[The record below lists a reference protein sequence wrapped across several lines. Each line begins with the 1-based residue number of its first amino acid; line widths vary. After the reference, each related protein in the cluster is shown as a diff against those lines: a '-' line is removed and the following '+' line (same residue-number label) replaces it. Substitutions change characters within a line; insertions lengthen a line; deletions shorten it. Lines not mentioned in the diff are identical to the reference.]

1 MQSFGKIYFIG
12 AGPGDPSLLT
22 VKAANVLRK
31 ADVVITDRLVSEEI
45 LTEYV
50 NSSAEIIPVGKQGA
64 SQVSASQK
72 EINDLLVEYANQYEI
87 IVRLKGGDVSLF
99 SNILDELETL
109 SQAGISYEIIPGITA
124 VSGAAAYTG
133 IPLTAR
139 GFATGVRILTYYQNT
154 AIADELWKEL
164 AKFNDTLVFYMSG
177 KSLRKVVSKLLTA
190 GADGEIPFVVVEQ
203 ATTPNQYIHQYT
215 LQDFF
220 FKNDEPEFMSP
231 SLVIIGRVTSLYQQF
246 AWLPQGERI
255 EYFTN
260 LEELNRTIEINNG
273 YQTYSNVSR
282 A

>member
-1 MQSFGKIYFIG
+1 MQPFGKIYFIG

-31 ADVVITDRLVSEEI
+31 ANVVITDRLVSEEI

-50 NSSAEIIPVGKQGA
+50 NPAAEIIPVGKQGGSSA
-64 SQVSASQK
+64 SASQA
-72 EINDLLVEYANQYEI
+72 EINDLLVEYAKQYKCV
-87 IVRLKGGDVSLF
+87 VRLKGGDVSLF
-99 SNILDELETL
+99 SNILDELL
-109 SQAGISYEIIPGITA
+109 SVTQANISYEIIPGITA
-124 VSGAAAYTG
+124 VSGAAAYAG

-139 GFATGVRILTYYQNT
+139 GFATGVRILTYYQNS

-164 AKFNDTLVFYMSG
+164 ATFNDTLVFYMSG
-177 KSLRKVVSKLLTA
+177 KSLHNAVSKLLAA
-190 GADGEIPFVVVEQ
+190 GADEKIPFIVVEQ

-215 LQDFF
+215 LQEFF
-220 FKNDEPEFMSP
+220 YNGEPFEFISP
-231 SLVIIGRVTSLYQQF
+231 ALVVMGKVTSLYQRF

-260 LEELNRTIEINNG
+260 LEELTKTIETNNR